1 MILGVGIDLLNVYR
15 VKRLFNKFS
24 DNKFANKILSTHE
37 MDVFNNII
45 DIYKKINFLAKKF
58 SSKESL
64 LKAIG
69 IGLGRGIGLTD
80 ISILNDEL
88 GKPSI
93 VLNKYASEF
102 LSKMYNIDYN
112 NIVFN
117 ISITDESNLINSI
130 VIISCKNDK

>member
-1 MILGVGIDLLNVYR
+1 MILGVGIDLLNTYR
-15 VKRLFNKFS
+15 VKTLFNKFG
-24 DNKFANKILSTHE
+24 DNKLARKILSTQE
-37 MDVFNNII
+37 IDVFNNIVDI
-45 DIYKKINFLAKKF
+45 DKKINFLAKKF

-64 LKAIG
+64 LKATG
-69 IGLGRGIGLTD
+69 LGLGRGIGLTD

-102 LSKMYNIDYN
+102 LEKMYNIDYN
-112 NIVFN
+112 NIAFN

>member
-1 MILGVGIDLLNVYR
+1 MILGVGIDLLNTYR

-24 DNKFANKILSTHE
+24 DNKFAKKILSTHE

-45 DIYKKINFLAKKF
+45 DIDKKINFLAKKF

>member
-15 VKRLFNKFS
+15 VKTLFNKFG
-24 DNKFANKILSTHE
+24 DNKLANKILSTHE

-45 DIYKKINFLAKKF
+45 DIDKKINFLAKKF

-69 IGLGRGIGLTD
+69 LGLGRGIGLTD

-88 GKPSI
+88 GKPSV